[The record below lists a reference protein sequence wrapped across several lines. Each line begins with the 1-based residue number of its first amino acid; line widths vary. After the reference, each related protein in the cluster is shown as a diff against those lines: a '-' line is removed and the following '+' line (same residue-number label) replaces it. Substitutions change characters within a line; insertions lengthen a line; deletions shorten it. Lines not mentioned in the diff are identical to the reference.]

1 MKLVSVTEYAQLT
14 SSAPS
19 TIRALCQKGK
29 LPAFKLGSNWKID
42 LDKAEAMAEE
52 LIEDNM
58 ACPAK
63 REQIKAKPQFKGDF
77 KARLEEMKQKVYDQV
92 RSGTYKE
99 VRP

>member
-63 REQIKAKPQFKGDF
+63 KEPVKAKSQFRGDF
-77 KARLEEMKQKVYDQV
+77 KTRLEEMKQKVYDQV
-92 RSGTYKE
+92 RNGTYKE